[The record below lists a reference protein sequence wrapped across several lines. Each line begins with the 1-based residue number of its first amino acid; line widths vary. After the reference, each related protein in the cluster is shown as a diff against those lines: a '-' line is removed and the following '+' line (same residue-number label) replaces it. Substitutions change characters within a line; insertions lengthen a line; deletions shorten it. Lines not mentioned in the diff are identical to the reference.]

1 VTGGRLSPRPGAAG
15 RLLAGALLCVVPLL
29 TGCTGRTVAGA
40 ASDAPG
46 DPTPGGPEELEG
58 LVVTEVP
65 SGLPR
70 VPDGALSPPAGE
82 KGPADVAAY
91 SADPDHEREV
101 LAGYGFRFG
110 WERFWGAGDGSG
122 PVTSVFVY
130 QFGDRVGAGAYARD
144 LAGNDAE
151 SYRGMLHEDPPEL
164 PGGCRLVTV
173 DRAAHGLPGPSVSAW
188 CGAGVFA
195 VGVTSVAG
203 SASAARSEVAGVL
216 EAQLA
221 LLPPG

>member
-1 VTGGRLSPRPGAAG
+1 VTRSARSAG
-15 RLLAGALLCVVPLL
+15 RFLAAALLCAVPLL
-29 TGCTGRTVAGA
+29 PACSGRTVAGA
-40 ASDAPG
+40 PTAAP
-46 DPTPGGPEELEG
+46 PAAVPAAPAELAAL
-58 LVVTEVP
+58 LVTNVP

-70 VPDGALSPPAGE
+70 VPDDALAPPAGE
-82 KGPADVAAY
+82 KWADDVAAY
-91 SADPDHEREV
+91 SDDPAHERGV

-130 QFGDRVGAGAYARD
+130 QFAGRSGASAYARD

-151 SYRGMLHEDPPEL
+151 SYRGMLTEDPPGM

-173 DRAAHGLPGPSVSAW
+173 DEPGVDLPGPSATAW
-188 CGAGVFA
+188 CGSGAFA

-203 SASAARSEVAGVL
+203 SPEAAADEVVGVL
-216 EAQLA
+216 HEQLA